1 MKAVSDVGTF
11 APPVAER
18 IRAWGVVGT
27 VPRIA
32 AAALV
37 VFAIL
42 YVIVIAN
49 PPGESGGG
57 DWRTTN
63 TGSAI
68 DDFGAFL
75 ATVLD
80 GLTFAGLLFIV
91 ASGFSLIFGLMRV
104 VNMAH
109 GAFYLLAGYIA
120 YEVQQAMTGSG
131 YAIPGSD
138 VNTLEWVVPWL
149 VAMACIAV
157 FGLAVQQ
164 VLLRWNQGQDLR
176 QALITIAVSVIVA
189 DQVIAHF
196 PRHVPSGAVQ
206 FGGSAVNLSWPG
218 WTYRFVD
225 LHVAGVSYSL
235 TRLVMLALG
244 VLVGLT
250 LWLWLYRTKTGMVI
264 RAGVDDR
271 QMTSALGINIQV
283 TFAIAFFVGSAL
295 VAFGAVVGGSQ
306 ASIAQGQDGQ
316 WLLFSLIVVIIGGM
330 GSLAGAAV
338 GAVLYGLVFSFAVAY
353 LPVTGDNC
361 CTQYSVVLTFVLL
374 ALVLAFRPQGLF
386 GRAA

>member
-1 MKAVSDVGTF
+1 MTDRLAQVDLG
-11 APPVAER
+11 R
-18 IRAWGVVGT
+18 L
-27 VPRIA
+27 VPRFVA
-32 AAALV
+32 ACIVAFAL
-37 VFAIL
+37 L
-42 YVIVIAN
+42 YVLVITS
-49 PPGESGGG
+49 PQGESGQG

-68 DDFGAFL
+68 DDPGAFI

-109 GAFYLLAGYIA
+109 GSFYLLGGYIA
-120 YEVQQAMTGSG
+120 FEVQQRMTGSG
-131 YAIPGSD
+131 LAIGPNE

-149 VAMACIAV
+149 VAMLFIGI

-164 VLLRWNQGQDLR
+164 LLLRWNQGQDLR

-196 PRHVPSGAVQ
+196 PRTVPLGTQ
-206 FGGSAVNLSWPG
+206 KFGGNAVSLTWPG
-218 WTYRFVD
+218 WTSRLVD

-235 TRLVMLALG
+235 ARFTMLGLG
-244 VLVGLT
+244 IAVGIA
-250 LWLWLYRTKTGMVI
+250 LWLWLQRTKTGMVI

-271 QMTSALGINIQV
+271 QMTSALGINIQK

-306 ASIAQGQDGQ
+306 GSIAQGRDGE
-316 WLLFSLIVVIIGGM
+316 WLLFSLVVVIIGGM

-338 GAVLYGLVFSFAVAY
+338 GSVLYGLVFAFAVSY
-353 LPVTGDNC
+353 LPTTGDNC
-361 CTQYSVVLTFVLL
+361 CTQYSVVLTFALM

>member
-1 MKAVSDVGTF
+1 LKATSEVGTF
-11 APPVAER
+11 AGPVAER

-27 VPRIA
+27 VPRAA

-42 YVIVIAN
+42 YVIIIAD
-49 PPGESGGG
+49 PPDEFGGG
-57 DWRTTN
+57 NWRTTN
-63 TGSAI
+63 TGSAL
-68 DDFGAFL
+68 DDPSTFL
-75 ATVLD
+75 TTVLD

-109 GAFYLLAGYIA
+109 GAFYLLGGYIA
-120 YEVQQAMTGSG
+120 YEIQQRMTGSG
-131 YAIPGSD
+131 FGLNPTE

-149 VAMACIAV
+149 VAMVCIGV

-164 VLLRWNQGQDLR
+164 LLLRWNQGQDLR

-196 PRHVPSGAVQ
+196 PRTVPAGTQQ
-206 FGGSAVNLSWPG
+206 FGGNAVSISWPG
-218 WTYRFVD
+218 WTNRLVD
-225 LHVAGVSYSL
+225 LHVGGVSYSL
-235 TRLVMLALG
+235 SRLVMLALG
-244 VLVGLT
+244 VAVGIVLF
-250 LWLWLYRTKTGMVI
+250 LWLHKTKTGMVI

-271 QMTSALGINIQV
+271 QMTAAIGINIQT
-283 TFAIAFFVGSAL
+283 TFALAFLVGSAL
-295 VAFGAVVGGSQ
+295 AAFGATVGGSQ
-306 ASIAQGQDGQ
+306 ASIAQGRDGE
-316 WLLFSLIVVIIGGM
+316 WLLFSLVVVIIGGM

-338 GAVLYGLVFSFAVAY
+338 GSVLYGLVFAFAVAY
-353 LPVTGDNC
+353 LPTTGNEC
-361 CTQYSVVLTFVLL
+361 CTQYSVVLTFALM

>member
-1 MKAVSDVGTF
+1 LKAASPVGTF
-11 APPVAER
+11 AGPVAER

-27 VPRIA
+27 VPRAA

-42 YVIVIAN
+42 YVIVIAD
-49 PPGESGGG
+49 PPDEFGAGN
-57 DWRTTN
+57 WRTTN
-63 TGSAI
+63 TGSAL
-68 DDFGAFL
+68 DDPSTFL
-75 ATVLD
+75 TTVLD

-109 GAFYLLAGYIA
+109 GAFYLLGGYIA
-120 YEVQQAMTGSG
+120 YEIQQRMTGSG
-131 YAIPGSD
+131 FGLNPTE

-149 VAMACIAV
+149 VAMVCIGV

-164 VLLRWNQGQDLR
+164 LLLRWNQGQDLR

-196 PRHVPSGAVQ
+196 PRTVPAGTQQ
-206 FGGSAVNLSWPG
+206 FGGNAVSISWPG
-218 WTYRFVD
+218 WTNRLVD
-225 LHVAGVSYSL
+225 LHVGGVSYSL
-235 TRLVMLALG
+235 SRLVMLALG
-244 VLVGLT
+244 VAVGLVLF
-250 LWLWLYRTKTGMVI
+250 LWLHKTKTGMVI

-271 QMTSALGINIQV
+271 QMTAAIGINIQT
-283 TFAIAFFVGSAL
+283 TFAIAFLVGSAL
-295 VAFGAVVGGSQ
+295 AAFGATVGGSQ
-306 ASIAQGQDGQ
+306 ASIAQGRDGE
-316 WLLFSLIVVIIGGM
+316 WLLFSLVVVIIGGM

-338 GAVLYGLVFSFAVAY
+338 GSVLYGLVFAFAVAY
-353 LPVTGDNC
+353 LPTTGNEC
-361 CTQYSVVLTFVLL
+361 CTQYSVVLTFALM